1 MASDI
6 ALVAEPQADAKEPL
20 LKMLAGVGYLAFW
33 APTPTELEQ
42 ELERS
47 LVVTAASLLVVVDVL
62 LAKSC
67 SHTFERCA
75 RQRGMLRTSRPAV
88 VLVYERGA
96 LTTITRPAL
105 VGCDTVVIV
114 ERPLSITELR
124 AAALESKISAR
135 RFDAS
140 VTR

>member
-1 MASDI
+1 
-6 ALVAEPQADAKEPL
+6 
-20 LKMLAGVGYLAFW
+20 
-33 APTPTELEQ
+33 
-42 ELERS
+42 
-47 LVVTAASLLVVVDVL
+47 
-62 LAKSC
+62 
-67 SHTFERCA
+67 
-75 RQRGMLRTSRPAV
+75 MLRTSRPAV

-114 ERPLSITELR
+114 ERPLSIPELR